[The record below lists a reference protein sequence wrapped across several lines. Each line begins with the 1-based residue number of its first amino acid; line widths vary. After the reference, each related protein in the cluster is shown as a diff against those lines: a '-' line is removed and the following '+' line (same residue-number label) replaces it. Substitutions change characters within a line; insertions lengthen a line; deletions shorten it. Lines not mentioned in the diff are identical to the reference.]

1 MGAQREWIVIEEKKK
16 IERSH
21 VSITWREAFL
31 CFNELRRPISR
42 FEPHVENKTK
52 IKNSR
57 NINLLSEIFL
67 TKS

>member
-1 MGAQREWIVIEEKKK
+1 MREREWIVIEEKKK

-31 CFNELRRPISR
+31 CNKELRRPISR
-42 FEPHVENKTK
+42 LVPHVENKMK

-57 NINLLSEIFL
+57 NINSLSKIFL
-67 TKS
+67 TTS